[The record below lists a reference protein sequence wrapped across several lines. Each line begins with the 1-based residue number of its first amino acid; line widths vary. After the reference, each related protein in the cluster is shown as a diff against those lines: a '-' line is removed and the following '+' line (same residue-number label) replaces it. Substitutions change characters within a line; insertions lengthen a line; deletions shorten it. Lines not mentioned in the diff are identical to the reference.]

1 METVKIFN
9 EMGDAI
15 EVIDS
20 KKIFFIHKGVYN
32 EKLERDQKY
41 TLCAIREDGYLK
53 IGLAVCRLDENF
65 VKAKGRNE
73 AAKRAL
79 EGKWTFPALSD
90 NPSYTR
96 NLLYL
101 ITEIIDGNFNYFK
114 RTLIKP
120 KQK

>member
-9 EMGDAI
+9 EMGDNI
-15 EVIDS
+15 EVLDS
-20 KKIFFIHKGVYN
+20 NKVFFIHKGVYN

-41 TLCAIREDGYLK
+41 TICAIREEGYLK
-53 IGLAVCRLDENF
+53 IGIAVCRLDENF

-79 EGKWTFPALSD
+79 EGKWTFPSLTD
-90 NPSYTR
+90 DPRYTR

-101 ITEIIDGNFNYFK
+101 IAEIIDSNFNYFK
-114 RTLIKP
+114 RTLTKP
-120 KQK
+120 KK